1 MKQFIKDFK
10 KLDFNDKLTLII
22 GSPAA
27 VSMLL
32 DYFYFHYLVQGV

>member
-10 KLDFNDKLTLII
+10 KLDLYDKLTLII

-27 VSMLL
+27 VGMLL
-32 DYFYFHYLVQGV
+32 DYFYFNYLVQGV